1 MDVRPDTPEG
11 LKPKDLLGIPWR
23 LAFALQAD
31 GWFLRSDIVWYKPN
45 AMPESVKDRPTRAH
59 EYIFLL
65 TKAEQYYYDYEA
77 IIENNGAGRRNR
89 RSVWSVNTQPFPD
102 AHFATFPPALIE
114 PCVLAGSRAGD
125 FVLDPFLGSG
135 TVGVVCQEHGRFFV
149 GIELRAEYIA
159 IARRR
164 LAKKNRGL
172 LIALESPCQTP

>member
-1 MDVRPDTPEG
+1 M
-11 LKPKDLLGIPWR
+11 
-23 LAFALQAD
+23 AFELQRD
-31 GWFLRSDIVWYKPN
+31 GWYLRSDIVWYKPN

-89 RSVWSVNTQPFPD
+89 RSVWFVNTQPFPD

-114 PCVLAGSRAGD
+114 PCILAGSKPGD
-125 FVLDPFLGSG
+125 LVLDPFFGSG
-135 TVGVVCQEHGRFFV
+135 TVGLVCQEHERRYV
-149 GIELRAEYIA
+149 GIELRPEYIT

-164 LAKKNRGL
+164 LAAEKRDL
-172 LIALESPCQTP
+172 LSVLESPCHTP